1 MWKPKPK
8 TTLNNFIILRISYS
22 LAIFISTLFLIFVSN
37 ISGLFPS
44 LILLI
49 SSIPFFYEIS
59 RLLKNQN
66 PTNHQFKYKLK
77 LIKNIKYIPLF
88 IIIILFFSSPFYLT
102 PFLIK
107 DMENFDQNE
116 KTNHNLKEL
125 STEII
130 SNYTDDFNKTITIL
144 KWFDKG
150 TGNIDNILDNPN
162 LLQIYPLHI
171 YMNKPYFCIR
181 LDGHNNSKWILKS
194 RCGACEEYSMF
205 FMQIADLSNLTVRS
219 IHDRGYDHNWDEVL
233 INGEWIVVDSSI
245 VNLEDNQTGFNIS
258 QGYYDNNWGRLG
270 VTYVYAIYPNGTIE
284 DVTYRYTNLS
294 NLTIITFDEAKNPI
308 PNVNVRILS
317 NNNRKNV
324 DTDLIL
330 ITNSE
335 GKINLKIGGGSYTI
349 ISKINNNNTNFFN
362 KTTISVVENENI
374 SYPIILKNDYFWWI
388 QHIPNRLISIISI
401 IAYSFILWFFIVQYL
416 EIKNID

>member
-1 MWKPKPK
+1 MEEFDQSEK
-8 TTLNNFIILRISYS
+8 TEDN
-22 LAIFISTLFLIFVSN
+22 
-37 ISGLFPS
+37 
-44 LILLI
+44 
-49 SSIPFFYEIS
+49 
-59 RLLKNQN
+59 
-66 PTNHQFKYKLK
+66 
-77 LIKNIKYIPLF
+77 LIK
-88 IIIILFFSSPFYLT
+88 LT
-102 PFLIK
+102 TK
-107 DMENFDQNE
+107 
-116 KTNHNLKEL
+116 
-125 STEII
+125 II
-130 SNYTDDFNKTITIL
+130 SNCTDDFNKTLIIL
-144 KWFDKG
+144 KWFNKG
-150 TGNIDNILDNPN
+150 SDNITNILGYPN

-233 INGEWIVVDSSI
+233 INGEWIVVDPSI

-270 VTYVYAIYPNGTIE
+270 MSYVYAIYPNGTIE

-349 ISKINNNNTNFFN
+349 ISKINNNNTNIFN

-374 SYPIILKNDYFWWI
+374 SYPIILKNDHFWWI